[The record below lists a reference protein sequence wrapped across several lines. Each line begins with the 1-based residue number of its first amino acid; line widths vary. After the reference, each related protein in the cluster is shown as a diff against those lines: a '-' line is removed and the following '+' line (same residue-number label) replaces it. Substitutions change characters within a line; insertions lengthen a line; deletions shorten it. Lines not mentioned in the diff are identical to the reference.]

1 MHPGLGLALGSGLG
15 VPVCGGCIGGGVRL
29 RGMETVFPKLECEP
43 PVGAAPVFP
52 DTVLRRA
59 LGLPLQRVRFGWG
72 LQGMFGLSSEENV
85 GEQMPCHPP
94 PPP

>member
-1 MHPGLGLALGSGLG
+1 M
-15 VPVCGGCIGGGVRL
+15 RL
-29 RGMETVFPKLECEP
+29 SGMETVFPKLECEP

-94 PPP
+94 HPPEGNRRTWLWANPPAKHIGDG